1 MKKVICVLLTV
12 VFGVSAAGADTV
24 VGLVPYNNENVRT
37 DSVVSYNYNNDIRP
51 NSCERVNY
59 TKPHTELAKSE
70 LSHAELAKPEL
81 SRAELAVSST
91 ADDDDVRPMNLMDLS
106 ALMGLMNFSN
116 PLGPKKSM
124 MLRVLQSLVRTLI
137 DKLIFARFSLTSSLL
152 RGFFEIENPNDGID
166 RVRALWNYIKYAL

>member
-59 TKPHTELAKSE
+59 TKPHTELAK
-70 LSHAELAKPEL
+70 PEL

-91 ADDDDVRPMNLMDLS
+91 ADDDDVRPMNLTDLS